1 MERVENAFVRPVAF
15 AHLLEMTGAQ
25 RATKFDHNRLWART
39 QLSNRQRSI
48 RAVNRHRHSE
58 RLEAFEQN
66 ADAGLEGL
74 ELARGREGAFGKPD
88 EVIAALQHRSAKS

>member
-1 MERVENAFVRPVAF
+1 MERVENALVRLMAF
-15 AHLLEMTGAQ
+15 ALLLEMAGAQ
-25 RATKFDHNRLWART
+25 RPTKLDHNRLWARP
-39 QLSNRQRSI
+39 QHSNRQRSI

-74 ELARGREGAFGKPD
+74 ELARGRALR
-88 EVIAALQHRSAKS
+88 VAAQMRAK